1 MKSYRVGYTNHI
13 EEISH
18 FIRENL
24 INLKQIPL
32 IPDIFKGRSYKTA
45 NYQGTEGFTS
55 IYD

>member
-1 MKSYRVGYTNHI
+1 MLFMKSYRVGYTNHI

-45 NYQGTEGFTS
+45 NY
-55 IYD
+55 